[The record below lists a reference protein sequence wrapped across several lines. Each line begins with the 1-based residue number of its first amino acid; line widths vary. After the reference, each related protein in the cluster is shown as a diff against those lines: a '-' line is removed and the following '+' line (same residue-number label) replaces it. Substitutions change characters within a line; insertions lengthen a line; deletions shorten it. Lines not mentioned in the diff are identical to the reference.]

1 MRIEPKAAFYNEETG
16 AVQPWK
22 DIEVTDSVGN
32 ALVSEG
38 LAIAI
43 AEGGG
48 GGGDTGT
55 VWHVT
60 VNSVPM
66 ANTFLTADRIEREAA
81 VGGTC
86 LDVIPFY
93 NDAPF
98 YGVNLPVD
106 DGLTN
111 VEIDFHVYDGYT
123 GAAPVIIKVYYDAS
137 YTAEVTGNIAVTH
150 DEYDFIFTV
159 TGDGTITLTAA

>member
-48 GGGDTGT
+48 GGGETITWILDNATAT
-55 VWHVT
+55 VAYDSYLEDYFAKFT
-60 VNSVPM
+60 LPDSI
-66 ANTFLTADRIEREAA
+66 TADNLISTFAGKQSVTIVDGFKVEAPA
-81 VGGTC
+81 NAA
-86 LDVIPFY
+86 DQ
-93 NDAPF
+93 DAKVAYF
-98 YGVNLPVD
+98 ATLYGQILEFDMHVP
-106 DGLTN
+106 DGL
-111 VEIDFHVYDGYT
+111 YC
-123 GAAPVIIKVYYDAS
+123 
-137 YTAEVTGNIAVTH
+137 AVPSTS
-150 DEYDFIFTV
+150 DDVGKTV
-159 TGDGTITLTAA
+159 TLSLGVVED